1 MRGAMARHVSGVFVR
16 TDRVVVA
23 PNTMVR
29 LFGADHKHSSRALLL
44 ELSATTLRLSAVRPP
59 TPGSNVFVAIT
70 LPGRYLEFEVP
81 GAVQW
86 TQGADFVVQLD
97 YLSARQ
103 AYGLSL
109 ARDVLREAPAVP
121 SLSAAAALRRTA
133 ASRR

>member
-1 MRGAMARHVSGVFVR
+1 MARHVSGVFVR

-23 PNTMVR
+23 PNTLVR
-29 LFGADHKHSSRALLL
+29 FYGADHKQSSRALLL

-59 TPGSNVFVAIT
+59 APGSNVFVAIT

-109 ARDVLREAPAVP
+109 ARDVLREAPAAR
-121 SLSAAAALRRTA
+121 SLSAAVALRGTA

>member
-1 MRGAMARHVSGVFVR
+1 MARHVSGVFVR
-16 TDRVVVA
+16 SDRVMVA

-29 LFGADHKHSSRALLL
+29 LFSADHKRTSRALLL

-59 TPGSNVFVAIT
+59 APGSNVFVAIT

-86 TQGADFVVQLD
+86 SQGADFVVQLE

-103 AYGLSL
+103 AYGLAL
-109 ARDVLREAPAVP
+109 ARDVLREAPAASP
-121 SLSAAAALRRTA
+121 LSAAAALRGTA
-133 ASRR
+133 ANRR

>member
-1 MRGAMARHVSGVFVR
+1 MARHVSGVFVR
-16 TDRVVVA
+16 SDRVLVA

-29 LFGADHKHSSRALLL
+29 IKSEDHEHSSRALLV

-59 TPGSNVFVAIT
+59 TRDSKVSVAIT

-81 GAVQW
+81 GAVEW
-86 TQGADFVVQLD
+86 TQGADFLVRLD

-109 ARDVLREAPAVP
+109 ARDVLREAPVG
-121 SLSAAAALRRTA
+121 SSFSAAAALRGTA
-133 ASRR
+133 AKRR